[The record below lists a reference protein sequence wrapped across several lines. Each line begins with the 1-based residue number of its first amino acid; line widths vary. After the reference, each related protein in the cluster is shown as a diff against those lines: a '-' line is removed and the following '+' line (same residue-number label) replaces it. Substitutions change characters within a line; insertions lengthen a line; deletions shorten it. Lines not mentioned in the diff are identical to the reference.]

1 MHLRKNSFFIHSPR
15 VLLLFF
21 LICTA
26 PLYAA
31 IYSRPRRVF
40 VIQTEYFEYIF
51 PRGAEQ
57 TACYL
62 AKNGDALFEKAA
74 EQGHPD
80 AQCNCGTFYFN
91 GQGAPRD
98 LEKAR
103 FWFEKAAAQGD
114 AFARQVLAEHFPEGK

>member
-1 MHLRKNSFFIHSPR
+1 MYSEGQGTAKDPARALRW
-15 VLLLFF
+15 
-21 LICTA
+21 
-26 PLYAA
+26 
-31 IYSRPRRVF
+31 
-40 VIQTEYFEYIF
+40 
-51 PRGAEQ
+51 
-57 TACYL
+57 
-62 AKNGDALFEKAA
+62 FEKAA

-98 LEKAR
+98 PEKAR